1 MPACLSCKDL
11 RVSFHQDGSIG
22 RAVNGV
28 SFDVADNTTLGIVGE
43 SGSGKSVTA
52 LSLMRLI
59 PQPPG
64 KIDSGEIL
72 FDGKSVLLLSQPEI
86 QKLRGNSISMIFQ
99 DPMTSLNPVFSCGY
113 QIRETI
119 MFHLKI
125 SAREA
130 DERIMEMLDKVGI
143 PRPADIAKSYPH
155 QLSGGMRQRV
165 MIALALSCNP
175 RLLIADEP
183 TTALDVTVQ
192 ARILDLLGSLQQSLS
207 MSMIMITHDLG
218 VIADVAKDVL
228 VMYSGEVM
236 EYTSTK
242 ALFDQPLHPYTQGLL
257 TTIPDIDKR
266 QQKLAVIP
274 GEVPSPFSIPA
285 GCPFHPRC
293 DRCMPKCKVEHPEQ
307 YEPSPGH
314 LVRCFLY
321 A

>member
-1 MPACLSCKDL
+1 
-11 RVSFHQDGSIG
+11 
-22 RAVNGV
+22 
-28 SFDVADNTTLGIVGE
+28 
-43 SGSGKSVTA
+43 
-52 LSLMRLI
+52 
-59 PQPPG
+59 
-64 KIDSGEIL
+64 
-72 FDGKSVLLLSQPEI
+72 
-86 QKLRGNSISMIFQ
+86 
-99 DPMTSLNPVFSCGY
+99 
-113 QIRETI
+113 
-119 MFHLKI
+119 
-125 SAREA
+125 
-130 DERIMEMLDKVGI
+130 
-143 PRPADIAKSYPH
+143 
-155 QLSGGMRQRV
+155 